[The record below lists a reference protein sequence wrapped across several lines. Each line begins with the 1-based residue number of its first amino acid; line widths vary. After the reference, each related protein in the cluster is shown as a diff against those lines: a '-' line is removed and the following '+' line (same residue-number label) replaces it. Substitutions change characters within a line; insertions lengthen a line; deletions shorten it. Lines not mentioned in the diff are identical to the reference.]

1 MRLPSEVLPV
11 PTPPLTGR
19 DHSHDNL
26 LLDKSH
32 VTAGSAG
39 SQPLP
44 RRNQVDGK
52 EASSTS
58 NADAI
63 EQSDQVY
70 ALDDKRSVMYKG
82 TNFSAIFRESY
93 RLSHARTLYERQQ
106 YRNNSMDVKQH
117 AQKRKGRDKRTG
129 TITSD
134 VKDDET
140 IYERQASGK
149 LAAETQLQFQ
159 MQSHTIIEEMKE
171 SSGEENSGNEA

>member
-1 MRLPSEVLPV
+1 MRPPSEVLPE
-11 PTPPLTGR
+11 PAPPLTAR
-19 DHSHDNL
+19 DDSHDNL
-26 LLDKSH
+26 LLDKSQ

-44 RRNQVDGK
+44 KRNPVDGR

-58 NADAI
+58 NADAV

-82 TNFSAIFRESY
+82 TNFSEIFRESY

-106 YRNNSMDVKQH
+106 YRTNSMVEVKHH

-140 IYERQASGK
+140 IYER
-149 LAAETQLQFQ
+149 
-159 MQSHTIIEEMKE
+159 
-171 SSGEENSGNEA
+171 